1 MTFHREFTTTT
12 SAARSTIWA
21 LWTDINNWSSWNA
34 GVAQAKF
41 TGPFVMGAEFSMT
54 PTGQD
59 AMTSRLV
66 HVDEG
71 VAFTD
76 ETLIGDIRVTVEH
89 RFEPTDDRPFECVD
103 LDESIDVFAPSA
115 DRGIERVGAV
125 VEPTDIPGIE
135 TSQQSPDDLG
145 TIEGFARQ
153 SMHGRRRRD

>member
-1 MTFHREFTTTT
+1 MTFHREFSTNT
-12 SAARSTIWA
+12 SAARASIWA
-21 LWTDINNWSSWNA
+21 LWTDINNWPSWNA

-66 HVDEG
+66 RVDEG

-89 RFEPTDDRPFECVD
+89 RFEPTDGGKLRLVY
-103 LDESIDVFAPSA
+103 SA
-115 DRGIERVGAV
+115 RVTGPGAEHVGAAV
-125 VEPTDIPGIE
+125 TEDFDDVLAALVKLSECSAE
-135 TSQQSPDDLG
+135 TV
-145 TIEGFARQ
+145 
-153 SMHGRRRRD
+153 